1 MNICALL
8 SNGPAAPFAPEL
20 LSALE
25 QLERELPELCAGAGE
40 LEAPLRC
47 AVTSGGKRLRP
58 LLAFTCWRLSGSRMP
73 IMPLMLML
81 EMMHTSSLIHDDLV
95 DRAGLRRGRPTIY
108 AERGG
113 LDALR
118 AGDFLLARAME
129 KLVFYRGT
137 GINEALSAVAQE
149 MCLGE
154 IEQRGGL
161 FRLSGTTEADYY
173 RRIGRKT
180 ALLMA
185 ESCRSGAVAGGASGE
200 IAAALREYGFEL
212 GLAFQLRDDL
222 LDYAESTG
230 KSPMQDLRSGVV
242 TLPLIYASEMDGE
255 IAAIA
260 EKREKTPEDIRRVI
274 RIMKGTGAFSLT
286 ASALKEHGCLAE
298 RALSPLPASAEKD
311 SLVLLAQTISE
322 VKKIARA

>member
-1 MNICALL
+1 MNICSLL
-8 SNGPAAPFAPEL
+8 SGGPAASFAPEL
-20 LSALE
+20 LAALE
-25 QLERELPELCAGAGE
+25 RLERELPEMCAGAME

-58 LLAFTCWRLSGSRMP
+58 LLAFTCWRLAGEKMP

-81 EMMHTSSLIHDDLV
+81 ETMHTSSLIHDDLV
-95 DRAGLRRGRPTIY
+95 DRAALRRGQPTIY
-108 AERGG
+108 ASRGG

-154 IEQRGGL
+154 IEQRAGL
-161 FRLSGTTEADYY
+161 FRLSGTAEADYY

-185 ESCRSGAVAGGASGE
+185 ESCRSGAVAGGADGV

-222 LDYAESTG
+222 LDYSAGTG

-242 TLPLIYASEMDGE
+242 TLPLIYAAQADGE
-255 IAAIA
+255 ASALA
-260 EKREKTPEDIRRVI
+260 EKREKQPEDIRR
-274 RIMKGTGAFSLT
+274 IMKSIKSTGAFSRT
-286 ASALKEHGCLAE
+286 EAELKKHGGLAE
-298 RALSPLPASAEKD
+298 AALAALPASAERD